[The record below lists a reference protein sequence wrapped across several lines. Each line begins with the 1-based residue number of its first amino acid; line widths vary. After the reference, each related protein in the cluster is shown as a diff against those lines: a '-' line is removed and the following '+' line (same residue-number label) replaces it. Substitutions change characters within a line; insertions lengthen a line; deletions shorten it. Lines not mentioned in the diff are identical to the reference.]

1 MPMKTSERGRALIQ
15 KYEGLRLTSYR
26 DAVGVWTIGYG
37 RAATGG
43 FDVRKGMKITKQQA
57 EQFLIEDLQIYERG
71 VERAIGREIPQLC
84 FDACVSL
91 AYNIGVGAFAK
102 SSVCREIKRRRMQ
115 TAATKFGLW
124 VKAGGRTLR
133 GLVRR
138 RAEEAALFL
147 EGANGDTSDDVIV
160 RVPLDQPRGKTP
172 AASTTNIAAGVSAVA
187 GVTAAGREIVDNTST
202 MMQAA
207 PWIVVCIVIAGAT
220 WWIWRER
227 NRKSR
232 EDGI

>member
-1 MPMKTSERGRALIQ
+1 MKW
-15 KYEGLRLTSYR
+15 EGLELEAYR

-43 FDVRKGMKITKQQA
+43 FDVRPGMKITKKQA
-57 EQFLIEDLQIYERG
+57 EQYLIEDLQIYERG

-91 AYNIGVGAFAK
+91 AYNIGVGAFSK
-102 SSVCREIKRRRMQ
+102 SSVCREIRRGRMQ

-138 RAEEAALFL
+138 RADETALFL
-147 EGANGDTSDDVIV
+147 EGVNGDLSDDVV
-160 RVPLDQPRGKTP
+160 ASVPIEAPRGKAP
-172 AASTTNIAAGVSAVA
+172 VSSTTNIAAGMSAVA
-187 GVTAAGREIVDNTST
+187 GVTAAGREIVDNAST

-232 EDGI
+232 EDGV